1 MPTPWIAPD
10 EMIYGLLG
18 QSLYRTGHLAIL
30 GGPTPY
36 YSAVVPLLA
45 GVPLSVSDLAGGYS
59 VLKVVQALVISLAA
73 VPVYFWARSSCR
85 GAGRSLRS
93 LAGLPARYSGLV

>member
-18 QSLYRTGHLAIL
+18 QGLYRTGHLAIL

-36 YSAVVPLLA
+36 YSAVVPLVAGAPAQRLA
-45 GVPLSVSDLAGGYS
+45 
-59 VLKVVQALVISLAA
+59 ISPAA
-73 VPVYFWARSSCR
+73 TAS
-85 GAGRSLRS
+85 
-93 LAGLPARYSGLV
+93 